1 MAPDWTVLAAGC
13 GDYTAGPMDRHWQA
27 TAPLRAARLRLR
39 RRRRRGPVLEV
50 RSTSSRP
57 RSLQTM
63 SAIKTEETAT
73 IDARGSG
80 G

>member
-1 MAPDWTVLAAGC
+1 MAPDWTVVAAGC
-13 GDYTAGPMDRHWQA
+13 GDYKVRPMDRHWQA
-27 TAPLRAARLRLR
+27 TAPLRAARVRLR